1 AKSGDGKR
9 FPSPF
14 SLSLPRGKPS
24 LSRVALKPPDLLPF
38 LGKKGA
44 AAGFF
49 EHRAAA
55 KAGAQAFS

>member
-1 AKSGDGKR
+1 
-9 FPSPF
+9 
-14 SLSLPRGKPS
+14 
-24 LSRVALKPPDLLPF
+24 VALKPPDLLPF